1 MYIKV
6 TAILSFAKG
15 SVPLSFVCVHEP
27 YNRSKYMNMKESQS
41 KVFRIRTVFFLVFL
55 FQLFFPNPITL
66 REELKMKPKI
76 YLITTIIIVQLN
88 LFFSNI
94 FPKYFAWFEVCVVNF
109 GIKHCYPSKAN
120 LRIN

>member
-1 MYIKV
+1 
-6 TAILSFAKG
+6 
-15 SVPLSFVCVHEP
+15 
-27 YNRSKYMNMKESQS
+27 
-41 KVFRIRTVFFLVFL
+41 
-55 FQLFFPNPITL
+55 
-66 REELKMKPKI
+66 MKPKI

-120 LRIN
+120 LRINQSPISSGDRTLQGYQGNQGIKHLFSLKVVTVDSEIKGYDQRPYKTN

>member
-1 MYIKV
+1 M
-6 TAILSFAKG
+6 SFAKG

-41 KVFRIRTVFFLVFL
+41 KVFRIRTIFFLVFL

-66 REELKMKPKI
+66 REELKMKPKR

-88 LFFSNI
+88 LFF
-94 FPKYFAWFEVCVVNF
+94 FEHISEIILPGLRIELSVVVNF